1 MRSTGVRLVTRPT
14 RRTVLTPRIYGVGVE
29 TGSPYAAVVLA
40 GGKAA
45 RLGGQAKPQLQ
56 VGGRTMLATV
66 LDAVSDAAERIVVGP
81 RQPVPPGVRLV
92 REQPPGGGPVA
103 ALRAGLPE
111 VTTDVVALLAG
122 DLPFLT
128 ADLVA
133 ELRARLTRDGVLVV
147 DEGGRDQYLLGVW
160 RTAALRSAT
169 ADVRGPTPL
178 RRVLA
183 GLAVTRHRPRVEPGT
198 PPPWTD
204 CDTPA
209 DLARARAAVAPPQ
222 VPPTPAPPPSTPPS
236 LIPRFLSPP
245 D

>member
-1 MRSTGVRLVTRPT
+1 MDPLA
-14 RRTVLTPRIYGVGVE
+14 
-29 TGSPYAAVVLA
+29 PYTAVVLA

-45 RLGGQAKPQLQ
+45 RLGGQAKPQLE

-66 LDAVSDAAERIVVGP
+66 LDAVADAAHRIVVGP
-81 RQPVPPGVRLV
+81 PQTVPPDVLLV
-92 REQPPGGGPVA
+92 RERPPRGGPVA
-103 ALRAGLPE
+103 ALRAGLAE
-111 VTTDVVALLAG
+111 VPTDVVAVLAG

-128 ADLVA
+128 GELVA

-147 DEGGRDQYLLGVW
+147 DDGGRDQYLLGVW
-160 RTAALRSAT
+160 RTAALRAAASGIE
-169 ADVRGPTPL
+169 GPTSM

-183 GLAVTRHRPRVEPGT
+183 PLAVDRYHPEVPPGT

-209 DLARARAAVAPPQ
+209 DLARARAVFRSPSDEPPAQ
-222 VPPTPAPPPSTPPS
+222 PPPRPPAHPPS
-236 LIPRFLSPP
+236 LLPRFLSPP

>member
-1 MRSTGVRLVTRPT
+1 VN
-14 RRTVLTPRIYGVGVE
+14 
-29 TGSPYAAVVLA
+29 PYTAVVLA

-56 VGGRTMLATV
+56 VGDHTMIETV
-66 LDAVSDAAERIVVGP
+66 LAAVADADLRIVVGP
-81 RQPVPPGVRLV
+81 PQPLPEGVLRL

-103 ALRAGLPE
+103 ALRAGLAE
-111 VTTDVVALLAG
+111 VTTDVVAVLAG

-128 ADLVA
+128 ASLVTDL
-133 ELRARLTRDGVLVV
+133 RGRLTDDGVLVV

-160 RTAALRSAT
+160 RTAALRAAAAGAS
-169 ADVRGPTPL
+169 GPTSL
-178 RRVLA
+178 RRVIAPLV
-183 GLAVTRHRPRVEPGT
+183 VTRHRPPVEPGT

-209 DLARARAAVAPPQ
+209 DLARARAAAGSPQ
-222 VPPTPAPPPSTPPS
+222 VTPPPVARPS
-236 LIPRFLSPP
+236 LMPRFQSPP